1 MHIALGG
8 DLLGLGLDKKIMQIL
23 KTMPNYL
30 TYQNNDHLETIS
42 LFKYDY
48 FGSLNLI
55 SSGVIQKTKYVF
67 KPHCIETTLLIFCF
81 FLDSKLRKTDLQKKY
96 QIPQLEKSGKNQT
109 LLFHPI

>member
-81 FLDSKLRKTDLQKKY
+81 FWTQ
-96 QIPQLEKSGKNQT
+96 N
-109 LLFHPI
+109 